1 MQLSLLTPK
10 GSQIIDDVKE
20 VILPT
25 TTGEIAVL
33 PNHENLVTELAPGTI
48 EILVGGKKEHFAS
61 FDGFAKITGRDV
73 KIFSSGVEHADS
85 LDEAKIQQSIKKAQ
99 ELKDSQKGD
108 VEFAAAAA
116 MLERE
121 LAKLKTLRRKRRS

>member
-1 MQLSLLTPK
+1 MKLSLLTPK
-10 GSQIIDDVKE
+10 GSQTIDDIKE

-48 EILVGGKKEHFAS
+48 EVKVNGKSEQFAS
-61 FDGFAKITGRDV
+61 FDGFAKITGGDV
-73 KIFSSGVEHADS
+73 KVFSSGVEHADS
-85 LDEAKIQQSIKKAQ
+85 LDEAKIQDSIKKAQ
-99 ELKDSQKGD
+99 ELKDTQKGE

-121 LAKLKTLRRKRRS
+121 LARLKTLRRKRRG